1 MNSNNIFLKNKI
13 IQKIAHKQASTEK
26 TAETRTCTSTINN
39 LGLLKSILGPTNI
52 TLKAAIRWWTK
63 ISISRQSIK
72 VHSITGARHTKP
84 RPTLYWNSLDFVTRP
99 SQLKQSH
106 WNRTA
111 IDHYTAVR
119 WLVHW
124 PLMGGLLRL
133 VRQRGAWA
141 GCGPAQAPPRCTR
154 IAARPSMA
162 SVPITV
168 LLCNG
173 QLLCDFNV
181 TIKGLS
187 CEGLVTKSSEFQ

>member
-1 MNSNNIFLKNKI
+1 MTRTFQFLNNFLEFRGNYSATSNNMK
-13 IQKIAHKQASTEK
+13 
-26 TAETRTCTSTINN
+26 
-39 LGLLKSILGPTNI
+39 
-52 TLKAAIRWWTK
+52 
-63 ISISRQSIK
+63 
-72 VHSITGARHTKP
+72 
-84 RPTLYWNSLDFVTRP
+84 
-99 SQLKQSH
+99 
-106 WNRTA
+106 
-111 IDHYTAVR
+111 
-119 WLVHW
+119 LVHW

-141 GCGPAQAPPRCTR
+141 GCGPAQAPPRCTK